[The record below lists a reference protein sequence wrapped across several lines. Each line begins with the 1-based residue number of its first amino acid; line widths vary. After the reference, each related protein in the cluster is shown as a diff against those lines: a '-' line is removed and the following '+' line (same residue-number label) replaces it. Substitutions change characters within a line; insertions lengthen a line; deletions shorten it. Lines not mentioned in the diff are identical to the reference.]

1 MLREMGLSLVLIA
14 GVLVMPAAAAT
25 QTVTLPVTDVIV
37 YEDRALV
44 NRSGAVQIAKGASR
58 VVLDGLPS
66 ILEEASVRA
75 ALEGSGGAR
84 VVSVSSRTEERAEVL
99 SEKVRAAQ
107 GEVERLEREVA
118 RLRAE
123 DGAMEKE
130 TEKIAGMQ
138 EMAKVAVS
146 EGTALG
152 QLDAASIGRI
162 ADFFTQRLEGVQ
174 AAQRGVRRTLE
185 RVQEELGDAR
195 SNLSKLSARQA
206 HAVRIVSVDLESPEV
221 VDARLQVSYI
231 VTGCGWSP
239 HYEARLTG
247 GRLRL
252 TYQGDIRQKT
262 GEDWASVR
270 VALSTAHPAL
280 GAKRPALGPLRMATT
295 EVGPVKKTV
304 ATRYEQAPAAPQ
316 ESIDVEDA
324 HAVASDA
331 VASDAIASDVVP
343 AVVAETGTSV
353 SFLVPER
360 ADIPADG
367 RSHKVAITAF
377 EDPSPHLAFETVPK
391 LMRYI
396 FLRCDSSNAT
406 TFPMLAGPVDVWRES
421 GFIGTSSTV
430 FVAPRGTFS
439 LSFGIDEDL
448 KVRRIEDATR
458 TKDAIAGSRREHR
471 YAYDIEVSNYR
482 KDATQVTV
490 KENIP
495 VSDVEEVVVTLDP
508 ATTPPSASSDKEKGL
523 YSWTLTLAPGEKK
536 QIRLEYMVRMPKD
549 FAWNE

>member
-14 GVLVMPAAAAT
+14 GVPVMPAAAAT
-25 QTVTLPVTDVIV
+25 QTVTLPVTDVTV

-75 ALEGSGGAR
+75 AVEGSSGAR

-107 GEVERLEREVA
+107 GEVERLEREAA

-123 DGAMEKE
+123 DGAMVKE

-152 QLDAASIGRI
+152 QLDAATIGRI

-174 AAQRGVRRTLE
+174 AARRGLRRTME

-280 GAKRPALGPLRMATT
+280 GAKRPALGTLRMATT

-304 ATRYEQAPAAPQ
+304 ATSYEQAPAAPQ

-324 HAVASDA
+324 HGVE
-331 VASDAIASDVVP
+331 SDVVP

-377 EDPSPHLAFETVPK
+377 EDPSPHLAFETVPM

-421 GFIGTSSTV
+421 GFIGTSSTI
-430 FVAPRGTFS
+430 FVAPRGAFS

-495 VSDVEEVVVTLDP
+495 VSDVEEVEVTLDP
-508 ATTPPSASSDKEKGL
+508 ATTPPSPSSDREKGL

-536 QIRLEYMVRMPKD
+536 QIRLEYLVRMPKD

>member
-1 MLREMGLSLVLIA
+1 MLREMGMSLVLSA
-14 GVLVMPAAAAT
+14 CAVVVPAAAAT
-25 QTVTLPVTDVIV
+25 QTITLPVTDVTV

-44 NRSGAVQIAKGASR
+44 NHSGAVQIAKGASR
-58 VVLDGLPS
+58 LVLDGLPS
-66 ILEEASVRA
+66 ILEEASIRA
-75 ALEGSGGAR
+75 AIEGSSGAR

-99 SEKVRAAQ
+99 SEKVRGAQ
-107 GEVERLEREVA
+107 GEVERLEREMS
-118 RLRAE
+118 RLRAS

-130 TEKIAGMQ
+130 TAKIAGMR

-162 ADFFTQRLEGVQ
+162 ADFFTQRLEGIQ
-174 AAQRGVRRTLE
+174 AERRGILRAMERLE
-185 RVQEELGDAR
+185 AELGDAR
-195 SNLSKLSARQA
+195 GNLSKLSARQA

-231 VTGCGWSP
+231 VTGCGWVP

-247 GRLRL
+247 GKLRL

-262 GEDWASVR
+262 GEDWAGVR

-280 GAKRPALGPLRMATT
+280 GAKRPSLGPLRMATT
-295 EVGPVKKTV
+295 EVGPAKKTV
-304 ATRYEQAPAAPQ
+304 ATMYEQAPAGP
-316 ESIDVEDA
+316 EETIDVEEA
-324 HAVASDA
+324 HAVANDA
-331 VASDAIASDVVP
+331 VARDAIP

-353 SFLVPER
+353 SFVVPER

-391 LMRYI
+391 LMRYV

-406 TFPMLAGPVDVWRES
+406 AFPMLAGPVDVWRES

-430 FVAPRGTFS
+430 FVAPKGAFS

-448 KVRRIEDATR
+448 KVRRIEDSTR
-458 TKDAIAGSRREHR
+458 TKDALAGSRREHR
-471 YAYDIEVSNYR
+471 YAYDIEVANYR

-495 VSDVEEVVVTLDP
+495 VSDVEEVEVTLDP
-508 ATTPPSASSDKEKGL
+508 ATTLPAAASDKEKGL
-523 YSWTLTLAPGEKK
+523 LSWTLTLAPGEKK
-536 QIRLEYMVRMPKD
+536 QIRIEYIVRMPKD